1 MGRPKRGADSASEDE
16 DAEAEDADDDAD
28 ANAEEDDEG
37 EALGGAAVDLLLSSR
52 GSLSA
57 TISP

>member
-1 MGRPKRGADSASEDE
+1 MGRPKRGADSETEDE
-16 DAEAEDADDDAD
+16 AAEAAEDDDDAD
-28 ANAEEDDEG
+28 AEEDGEG
-37 EALGGAAVDLLLSSR
+37 EALGGAAADLLLSSR